1 MNKLDLMKN
10 LAGVGYAA
18 PTVEVCF
25 VKAEAGFFVSQN
37 PELTYGEAGAAG
49 AIGNGGEYEL

>member
-10 LAGVGYAA
+10 LAGGSYAA

-37 PELTYGEAGAAG
+37 DALNYGEAGAAG
-49 AIGNGGEYEL
+49 AIENGNSYEL

>member
-1 MNKLDLMKN
+1 MNRLDILKN
-10 LAGVGYAA
+10 LAVRGYVA

-37 PELTYGEAGAAG
+37 DALNYGEAGAAG
-49 AIGNGGEYEL
+49 TIGNGSEYEL

>member
-25 VKAEAGFFVSQN
+25 VNQVPVAGVRSEEAVELAAAH
-37 PELTYGEAGAAG
+37 PEYGLGASG
-49 AIGNGGEYEL
+49 V

>member
-25 VKAEAGFFVSQN
+25 VKAEAGFIASFSTGEIEDAKTEGWG
-37 PELTYGEAGAAG
+37 EL
-49 AIGNGGEYEL
+49 